1 VIGMDRSTVWAAVDH
16 ERASLADLLD
26 TLTEDEWATPSLC
39 NGWTVRDV
47 VAHLTLTAIGPGQAT
62 IALLRHGGSLG
73 RTARETARRRAAVMS
88 SAELIERLRGL
99 VGSRRHLFGTR
110 YVDSLVDVLVHGQD
124 IAVPLGRERAI
135 PLEAAVTAINRVAT
149 MGYWMGKRRRLRGL
163 RLEATDARWTRGDG
177 AVVRGP
183 VAVLL
188 LLLTGRR
195 ARLDELTGVGRER
208 LVRAA

>member
-47 VAHLTLTAIGPGQAT
+47 VAHLTLTAIGPGVAT
-62 IALLRHGGSLG
+62 IALLRYGGSLD

-124 IAVPLGRERAI
+124 IAVPLGRERAM
-135 PLEAAVTAINRVAT
+135 PLDAAVTAINRVAA

-195 ARLDELTGVGRER
+195 TRLDELSGVGRER